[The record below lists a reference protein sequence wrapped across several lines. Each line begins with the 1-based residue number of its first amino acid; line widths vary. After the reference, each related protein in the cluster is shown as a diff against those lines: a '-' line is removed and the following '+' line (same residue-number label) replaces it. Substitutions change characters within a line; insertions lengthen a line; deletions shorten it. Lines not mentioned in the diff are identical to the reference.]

1 MKKIGIL
8 NIGYGNVNRL
18 KSSLQKINLGEIV
31 LVNKNNL
38 CEVEVLFLPGV
49 GNFHEV
55 SKLYDK
61 MIRNYIINHIDN
73 GSKVIGICVGMQL
86 LFSSSEEGNG
96 YGLNL
101 IDGKVKKILG
111 NEEPV
116 PNIGQLIPIWQNFL
130 IPEFI
135 KENYYYH
142 THSYYCNVTDKNCS
156 VLASIHYNKISIP
169 VIIKKNNLLGFQFHP
184 ELSNYQGLALLKY
197 FVNE

>member
-1 MKKIGIL
+1 MLTKKKIIIP
-8 NIGYGNVNRL
+8 NIGNNI
-18 KSSLQKINLGEIV
+18 QDIV
-31 LVNKNNL
+31 
-38 CEVEVLFLPGV
+38 
-49 GNFHEV
+49 
-55 SKLYDK
+55 
-61 MIRNYIINHIDN
+61 IINWIKKEGDFIKKNEPIVEISTDKIDTEILSN
-73 GSKVIGICVGMQL
+73 
-86 LFSSSEEGNG
+86 
-96 YGLNL
+96 YT
-101 IDGKVKKILG
+101 GKVKKILG